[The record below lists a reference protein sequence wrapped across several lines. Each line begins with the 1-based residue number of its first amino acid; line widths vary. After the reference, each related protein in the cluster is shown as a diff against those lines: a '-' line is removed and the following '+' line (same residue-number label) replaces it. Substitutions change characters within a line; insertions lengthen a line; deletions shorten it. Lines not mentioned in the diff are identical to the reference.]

1 MVWNYRWR
9 ILELIIKAW
18 VFLPLPAQHTWH
30 IKSVT
35 NDITRAQGD
44 RGLGS
49 SDIWRS
55 IGKMA
60 FSSGKFRGERERWIL
75 VTSRLTG
82 GPNKLHFLKI
92 QFAAHP
98 PNLHPPPPTLHIST
112 LLLFSPP
119 SSPHQPQRCLI
130 CIFGAIVLCFVK
142 HQRQAGR
149 SYSVPQWCHAGH
161 SGSPLQCETTQDGH
175 QEILIHIIGVRHW
188 DDNLFSLCCW
198 RPKVEYS
205 TFFSHVHPLTGNVR
219 NTNVSIK
226 IFIVWFSMFVPQ
238 KVLGKEKRKMW
249 EKDDRLLL
257 LDALWRGRECW

>member
-1 MVWNYRWR
+1 MTVDW
-9 ILELIIKAW
+9 EDG
-18 VFLPLPAQHTWH
+18 V
-30 IKSVT
+30 
-35 NDITRAQGD
+35 
-44 RGLGS
+44 
-49 SDIWRS
+49 
-55 IGKMA
+55 
-60 FSSGKFRGERERWIL
+60 SSGKFLGERERDGSWWPPGSPADP
-75 VTSRLTG
+75 TSCTSWKSSL
-82 GPNKLHFLKI
+82 
-92 QFAAHP
+92 P
-98 PNLHPPPPTLHIST
+98 PIHQTSTPPPPTLHIST

-238 KVLGKEKRKMW
+238 KVLGKRKMW

-257 LDALWRGRECW
+257 LDALWRGREGW

>member
-1 MVWNYRWR
+1 MD
-9 ILELIIKAW
+9 
-18 VFLPLPAQHTWH
+18 PGDLPAHRRTQQVALLENPVCRPST
-30 IKSVT
+30 KPPPPST
-35 NDITRAQGD
+35 
-44 RGLGS
+44 
-49 SDIWRS
+49 
-55 IGKMA
+55 
-60 FSSGKFRGERERWIL
+60 
-75 VTSRLTG
+75 
-82 GPNKLHFLKI
+82 
-92 QFAAHP
+92 HP
-98 PNLHPPPPTLHIST
+98 PHLHPPP
-112 LLLFSPP
+112 LLSAIFPP
-119 SSPHQPQRCLI
+119 
-130 CIFGAIVLCFVK
+130 
-142 HQRQAGR
+142 
-149 SYSVPQWCHAGH
+149 
-161 SGSPLQCETTQDGH
+161 PLQCETTQDGH